1 MSETGQTPKPR
12 RAKKLPPTL
21 GERVRSDEDILG
33 ASRFLKRVLISVVTM
48 TVAVSLVCA
57 GAFVVARVIH
67 LVYTALEAQK
77 IELPEW
83 AHNAEIQGT
92 GLVLGTLILMT
103 VVIVVKDAWRLAA
116 QKETTDDPDEEHKP

>member
-1 MSETGQTPKPR
+1 
-12 RAKKLPPTL
+12 
-21 GERVRSDEDILG
+21 
-33 ASRFLKRVLISVVTM
+33 M

-57 GAFVVARVIH
+57 GAFVVALAIH

-92 GLVLGTLILMT
+92 GLVIGILILLGL
-103 VVIVVKDAWRLAA
+103 VIVVKDAWRLGA
-116 QKETTDDPDEEHKP
+116 QKETTDDSDEEHKL

>member
-1 MSETGQTPKPR
+1 MSATGQPPKPR
-12 RAKKLPPTL
+12 RAKKGQTTFW
-21 GERVRSDEDILG
+21 ERVRLDEDILR
-33 ASRFLKRVLISVVTM
+33 ASRFLKRVSISVVTM

-92 GLVLGTLILMT
+92 GLVIGILILLGL
-103 VVIVVKDAWRLAA
+103 VIVVKDAWRLGA
-116 QKETTDDPDEEHKP
+116 QKETTDDSDEEHQP